1 EEKAQEDHPVAGTQ
15 EGLRGWTDLGHPQ
28 AAAPGEHHGPSRTP
42 GTSPRAA
49 RSPAPAARASLSAP
63 TMRSSPLPVPTRAP
77 RPSTS
82 DTTPGAAGTPSLFV
96 TTTRRRTSFFRP
108 SWVKAPGHGAA
119 SARTRLWML
128 AAGADQ
134 LIRPSSGVRSG

>member
-1 EEKAQEDHPVAGTQ
+1 MDTIFKALADPCRRRLLDRLHERNGQT
-15 EGLRGWTDLGHPQ
+15 LRDLGGGLAMARQSVTKHLAVLE
-28 AAAPGEHHGPSRTP
+28 AAH
-42 GTSPRAA
+42 
-49 RSPAPAARASLSAP
+49 L
-63 TMRSSPLPVPTRAP
+63 
-77 RPSTS
+77 
-82 DTTPGAAGTPSLFV
+82 V
-96 TTTRRRTSFFRP
+96 TTVRRRTSFSRP